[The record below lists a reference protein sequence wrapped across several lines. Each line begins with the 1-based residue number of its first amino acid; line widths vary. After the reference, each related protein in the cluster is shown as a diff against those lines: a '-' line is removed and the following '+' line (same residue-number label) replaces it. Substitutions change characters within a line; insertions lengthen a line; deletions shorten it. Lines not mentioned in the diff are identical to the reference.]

1 MKDRIL
7 YGFIIILVLLLI
19 GSAWYNRHQQ
29 NKLYQKIEEG
39 NKMIVDLD
47 QLTKESDGKYTKL
60 VDYFNTEKDLN
71 QQLKEQNK
79 DLYKLIKKQDEKLV
93 MINNSVLSLEGKIS
107 EGFGNINEADT
118 NLIDL
123 ELKYPNEE
131 NSFISW
137 NGVVNRKNAFYSGS
151 WEFGQLPIQ
160 LVLTETER
168 GMWRSRLI
176 GPDWLKVDSME
187 INSLPIPK
195 IKEPSNFSLMLG
207 GGYINSFD
215 NNGVNAV
222 SIGGG
227 IRFKDHRLII
237 NATTNKEI
245 GFSYYYDI
253 FKFNKK

>member
-7 YGFIIILVLLLI
+7 YILIITLIILLL
-19 GSAWYNRHQQ
+19 GSTWYNRNQQ
-29 NKLYQKIEEG
+29 NKLYQKIREG
-39 NKMIVDLD
+39 NEMIVELD
-47 QLTKESDGKYTKL
+47 ELTKESDGHYTKL
-60 VDYFNTEKDLN
+60 VDYFNTEKELN
-71 QQLKEQNK
+71 KQLKEQNK
-79 DLYKLIKKQDEKLV
+79 DLFKLIKKQDEKLV
-93 MINNSVLSLEGKIS
+93 MINNNVLSLEGKIS
-107 EGFGNINEADT
+107 EGFGSINEKDT

-123 ELKYPNEE
+123 KLRYPNEE

-137 NGVVNRKNAFYSGS
+137 DGFVNRNNAFYSGNWS
-151 WEFGQLPIQ
+151 FGELPLQII
-160 LVLTETER
+160 LTETDR
-168 GMWRSRLI
+168 GMWRSRLV

-195 IKEPSNFSLMLG
+195 IKEPSNLSLMLG

-215 NNGVNAV
+215 NNGVNGV

-237 NATTNKEI
+237 NVTTNKEI